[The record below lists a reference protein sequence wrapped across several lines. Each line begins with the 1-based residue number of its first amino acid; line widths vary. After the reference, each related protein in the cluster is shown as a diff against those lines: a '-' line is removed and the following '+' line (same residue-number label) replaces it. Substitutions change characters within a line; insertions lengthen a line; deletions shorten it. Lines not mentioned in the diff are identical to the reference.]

1 MMKRRFLQVLI
12 LGCVAA
18 AVAAACLL
26 PFYYETQTLWYKT
39 GWDKI
44 LLRAGHVCG
53 MLALVS
59 LLLQLVLGS
68 RGRMI
73 EESFGIAAVMRWHR
87 LNGVLLLLL
96 ALLHITLVLL
106 PEGLANLPIGVEFWP
121 EMVGGVLVV
130 VIFWQAFTSSL
141 RQRLGLDYRRWRV
154 GHRLIGYLTLLLVT
168 VHILFVADS
177 FAQGLPRTALVV
189 VVGLVVARII
199 LVKRAAA
206 RAK

>member
-1 MMKRRFLQVLI
+1 MKRRFLQVAI
-12 LGCVAA
+12 LGCVAL
-18 AVAAACLL
+18 AVAGACAL
-26 PFYYETQTLWYKT
+26 PFYYETMTLWYKT

-44 LLRAGHVCG
+44 LLRAGHVFG

-68 RGRMI
+68 RGRI
-73 EESFGIAAVMRWHR
+73 LEESFGIAAVMGWHR
-87 LNGVLLLLL
+87 QNGVLLPLL

-121 EMVGGVLVV
+121 EMVGAVLVLG
-130 VIFWQAFTSSL
+130 IFWQALTSSL
-141 RQRLGLDYRRWRV
+141 RQRLGLDYRRWRA

-168 VHILFVADS
+168 VHVLFAADS
-177 FAQGLPRTALVV
+177 FAQGLPRTALLV
-189 VVGLVVARII
+189 VVGLVVVRII

-206 RAK
+206 RKR

>member
-1 MMKRRFLQVLI
+1 MKRRFLQVLI

>member
-1 MMKRRFLQVLI
+1 MKRRFLQVLI

-18 AVAAACLL
+18 AVAAACSL

-130 VIFWQAFTSSL
+130 VIFWQALTSSL
-141 RQRLGLDYRRWRV
+141 RQRLGLNYQRWRV
-154 GHRLIGYLTLLLVT
+154 GHRLIAYLALLLVT
-168 VHILFVADS
+168 FHILFVADS